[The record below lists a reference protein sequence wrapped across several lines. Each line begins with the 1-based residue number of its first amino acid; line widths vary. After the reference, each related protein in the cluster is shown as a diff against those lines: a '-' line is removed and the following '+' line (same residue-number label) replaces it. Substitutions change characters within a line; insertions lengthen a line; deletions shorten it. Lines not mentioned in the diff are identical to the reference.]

1 MTWPVA
7 VDSSSL
13 MAILQEES
21 DAKAFLDVLVDSEPM
36 ITLATRVELGCV
48 ARRKLGPTGIEE
60 AEGLLSDLGILSVPF
75 DERQAEIALA
85 AMDRYGKGRGAEPA
99 VLNYGDLF
107 SYALAKARDLPLLYK
122 GDDFARTDV
131 RSALAA
137 AGG

>member
-1 MTWPVA
+1 
-7 VDSSSL
+7 
-13 MAILQEES
+13 
-21 DAKAFLDVLVDSEPM
+21 
-36 ITLATRVELGCV
+36 
-48 ARRKLGPTGIEE
+48 
-60 AEGLLSDLGILSVPF
+60 
-75 DERQAEIALA
+75 
-85 AMDRYGKGRGAEPA
+85 MDRYGKGRGAEPA

>member
-1 MTWPVA
+1 MRRPT
-7 VDSSSL
+7 
-13 MAILQEES
+13 Q
-21 DAKAFLDVLVDSEPM
+21 
-36 ITLATRVELGCV
+36 
-48 ARRKLGPTGIEE
+48 ARTDGIEE

-75 DERQAEIALA
+75 DEQQADIALA

>member
-1 MTWPVA
+1 MTLAVVVDTSALSALIFREPDALRYHEFMAASDPV
-7 VDSSSL
+7 
-13 MAILQEES
+13 MA
-21 DAKAFLDVLVDSEPM
+21 
-36 ITLATRVELGCV
+36 LATRVELGVV
-48 ARRKLGPTGIEE
+48 ARRRLGVGGIEV
-60 AEGLLSDLGILSVPF
+60 AETLLADYRVAFAPL
-75 DERQAEIALA
+75 DEEQAEIALA

>member
-1 MTWPVA
+1 
-7 VDSSSL
+7 
-13 MAILQEES
+13 MAILLEES

-75 DERQAEIALA
+75 DEQQAEIALA

-137 AGG
+137 VGG

>member
-1 MTWPVA
+1 MP
-7 VDSSSL
+7 L
-13 MAILQEES
+13 
-21 DAKAFLDVLVDSEPM
+21 
-36 ITLATRVELGCV
+36 
-48 ARRKLGPTGIEE
+48 
-60 AEGLLSDLGILSVPF
+60 

>member
-7 VDSSSL
+7 VDSSAL
-13 MAILQEES
+13 MAILLEES
-21 DAKAFLDVLVDSEPM
+21 DAKAFLDVLVNSEPM
-36 ITLATRVELGCV
+36 ISLATRVELGCV